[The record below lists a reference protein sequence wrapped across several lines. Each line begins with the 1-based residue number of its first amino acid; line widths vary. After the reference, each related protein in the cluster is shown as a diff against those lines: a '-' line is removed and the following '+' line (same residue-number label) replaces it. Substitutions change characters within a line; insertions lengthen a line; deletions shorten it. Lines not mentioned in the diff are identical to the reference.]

1 MIVKNIK
8 LYLLS
13 FAFSAF
19 GGNHL
24 SQIKNAGATLSRY
37 YLGVT
42 EETHSDPNAQATTPS
57 QMDTIS
63 NTAFDTVIATVGALS
78 INDPHALPP
87 PATAMILFFVSATS
101 ADIVTLVKEM
111 LSESSPM
118 QNNQGFKK
126 IIASN
131 FSNMIS
137 RDFQRHKESTP
148 KYGPRV
154 FLNFKRFVREIY
166 TTQGIEGVDAVIYQV
181 LDKIIQVLDKIIIDR
196 LKHIIPGHYKSAS
209 EYRENG
215 TVNFM
220 HHLILQNSQV
230 YTKGYIFSLCI
241 VECLLELYIVKC
253 LLELCRHT
261 IKPYSSKIDLLPIL
275 LLIDGY
281 DHTDTYNNQMDR
293 IEQAWTKS
301 REYSLNTVS
310 TEEIEWIKKQISRIT
325 GHDFSASLDVLFES
339 EPVHKFPS

>member
-1 MIVKNIK
+1 MVKNIK

-42 EETHSDPNAQATTPS
+42 EATHSDPNVQATTTTTTTPS

-63 NTAFDTVIATVGALS
+63 NRPVDTVIATVGALV
-78 INDPHALPP
+78 INAHHALTR
-87 PATAMILFFVSATS
+87 PATAMILFFVPANS

-111 LSESSPM
+111 LSESSPI
-118 QNNQGFKK
+118 QNNKGFKK

-137 RDFQRHKESTP
+137 RDFQRHKENTP

-166 TTQGIEGVDAVIYQV
+166 TTQGIEGVDAIIDQV
-181 LDKIIQVLDKIIIDR
+181 LGKIIEIS
-196 LKHIIPGHYKSAS
+196 KHLIPGHYNKRAS
-209 EYRENG
+209 EYREKG
-215 TVNFM
+215 TFNFM
-220 HHLILQNSQV
+220 HHLILQNSP
-230 YTKGYIFSLCI
+230 GDIFS
-241 VECLLELYIVKC
+241 LYIVKC
-253 LLELCRHT
+253 LLELCRQT
-261 IKPYSSKIDLLPIL
+261 IKPCSSKIDLLPIL

-281 DHTDTYNNQMDR
+281 DHTDIVYNRMNR
-293 IEQAWTKS
+293 LEKAWTKS
-301 REYSLNTVS
+301 REYRLNTLLP
-310 TEEIEWIKKQISRIT
+310 EEIEWIKKQISRIT

-339 EPVHKFPS
+339 EPANF